1 MTFPI
6 AGVVTVPFC
15 GSCGRETLGPFA
27 HEDLAADLIC
37 DGCGAD
43 LLAYGWT
50 AGLLPPTTVAIATD
64 DPGVGDFQVTFVE
77 NAGAD
82 TNTVQYRINGG
93 AWVTD
98 ALATSPHDVLGP
110 FAVSSFVEV
119 QVKSIDGG
127 VSGPWTTIVSAT
139 FAANSTGATAG
150 IPGVWTPPDSRPP
163 ADLADIT
170 ALLVIPDPGTL
181 WTVGQSVVTLDAN
194 DAYWDGVS
202 DWVLGTAPA

>member
-1 MTFPI
+1 
-6 AGVVTVPFC
+6 V
-15 GSCGRETLGPFA
+15 
-27 HEDLAADLIC
+27 DLAADLIC

-77 NAGAD
+77 NANAD
-82 TNTVQYRINGG
+82 TNTVQYRLDGG
-93 AWVTD
+93 VWITD

-110 FAVSSFVEV
+110 FAASTFVEV

-139 FAANSTGATAG
+139 FAALAAGATAG
-150 IPGVWTPPDSRPP
+150 IPGAWTPSGDRPA
-163 ADLADIT
+163 ADLAAMISQDVV
-170 ALLVIPDPGTL
+170 ADPLTT
-181 WTVGQSVVTLDAN
+181 WTVGQSVVTLDTN
-194 DAYWDGVS
+194 DAHWDGAAWIIS
-202 DWVLGTAPA
+202 TAP

>member
-15 GSCGRETLGPFA
+15 GSCGREILGPFA

-50 AGLLPPTTVAIATD
+50 AGLLPPTAVSIATD
-64 DPGVGDFQVTFVE
+64 LPGVGDFQVTFTE

-82 TNTVQYRINGG
+82 TNTVQYRIDRG

-98 ALATSPHDVLGP
+98 ALATSVHDVLGP
-110 FAVSSFVEV
+110 FAASSFVEV
-119 QVKSIDGG
+119 QVKSIESG

-139 FAANSTGATAG
+139 FAALAIGATAG
-150 IPGVWTPPDSRPP
+150 IPGAWTPSGDRPA
-163 ADLADIT
+163 ADLAAMT
-170 ALLVIPDPGTL
+170 SQGVVADPLTL

-194 DAYWDGVS
+194 DAHWDSS